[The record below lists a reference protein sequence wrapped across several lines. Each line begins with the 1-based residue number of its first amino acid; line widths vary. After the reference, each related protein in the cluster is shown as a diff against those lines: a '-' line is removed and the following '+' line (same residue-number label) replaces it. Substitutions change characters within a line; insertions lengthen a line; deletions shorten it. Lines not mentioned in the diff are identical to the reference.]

1 MKEEAKRA
9 QMQDVLQ
16 QIGYVDD
23 EGRAVVGDHHSR
35 AVGPDGASTSVIKI
49 LCEALDAKVQ
59 TVGLSLVNACVGW
72 RTDESAEQVYAKLRN
87 MQIIPDSLVLAD

>member
-1 MKEEAKRA
+1 MQEETKRA

-23 EGRAVVGDHHSR
+23 EGRAVVEDHNSR
-35 AVGPDGASTSVIKI
+35 AIGPDGASASVIKI
-49 LCEALDAKVQ
+49 LCEALDAKLQ
-59 TVGLSLVNACVGW
+59 TVGLVLAGASIGW

-87 MQIIPDSLVLAD
+87 MQLIPDSLVLAD